1 MLLLVIQLK
10 LVQLPAI
17 AGNIPRFYYIKLVLN
32 IVIILKILLLKLYKD
47 GIDPTPAGAL
57 TTTR

>member
-10 LVQLPAI
+10 LVQLPVI
-17 AGNIPRFYYIKLVLN
+17 AGNIPRFYDIKLALN
-32 IVIILKILLLKLYKD
+32 IVIILLLKLYKD